1 MFEDRFVLAGII
13 LVMILLASALSCRGV
28 IANDENI
35 DYERYDLSFE
45 IYTEDVGPET
55 MIPVRQFEA
64 RGMNYYKIDDSTV
77 VMAWEESIFYVDID
91 SGHINVSGETLEV
104 ENIPL
109 MVNDDLLISFEL
121 FEKFVEKTGLKM
133 DDIID
138 FDDGLVTTNDLEELD
153 DIRDREVVLMVVPE
167 RNEIIVEEF
176 GNELD
181 VKVILANN
189 TGEVQNF
196 TFSSGQSYDLKLVD
210 DNGDMVYHWS
220 RNKMFIQAIQ
230 QLELE
235 PGENKIWETT
245 INLNNLGPGVY
256 DLEGWLTSRGRRINS
271 NAQKLV
277 IK

>member
-13 LVMILLASALSCRGV
+13 LVMILLASVLSCRGV
-28 IANDENI
+28 IASDENI
-35 DYERYDLSFE
+35 DYERYDLSFQ

-64 RGMNYYKIDDSTV
+64 RGMNYYKINDSTV

-104 ENIPL
+104 KNIPL

-121 FEKFVEKTGLKM
+121 FEKFVEKTGLKIE
-133 DDIID
+133 DIID
-138 FDDGLVTTNDLEELD
+138 FDDGLVSEDEIEELD
-153 DIRDREVVLMVVPE
+153 DIQDGEVVLLVVPE
-167 RNEIIVEEF
+167 RFEIIAEDFE
-176 GNELD
+176 GGLD

-210 DNGDMVYHWS
+210 ENGDMVYHWS

-245 INLNNLGPGVY
+245 LAVSNLSPGVY
-256 DLEGWLTSRGRRINS
+256 DLEGWLTARGRRIN
-271 NAQKLV
+271 AEVQEIIV
-277 IK
+277 E